1 MTTYNSAIDEYQT
14 AVRLYNEALNMKPKL
29 MVEDLTAELNDVS
42 QEVSKEYYLFVIW
55 LFITIIIIILTMIT
69 VIYKNEVNALVW
81 IISIVF
87 ILYSSFFIFKN
98 IYNHTVYVGEG

>member
-1 MTTYNSAIDEYQT
+1 
-14 AVRLYNEALNMKPKL
+14 VKPEL

-81 IISIVF
+81 IISIIF

-98 IYNHTVYVGEG
+98 IYNHTLYAGTG

>member
-1 MTTYNSAIDEYQT
+1 MTTYNSKIDEYQK
-14 AVRLYNEALNMKPKL
+14 AVNRYNETLNTKSKL

-55 LFITIIIIILTMIT
+55 LFITIIILILTMIT
-69 VIYKNEVNALVW
+69 VIYKNEVNTLVW
-81 IISIVF
+81 IISIIF

-98 IYNHTVYVGEG
+98 IYSYTVYDGTG